1 MSLDRRTSFG
11 EDAELYDRIRPG
23 YPDPLF
29 DDLAAITGLREEAR
43 VLEVGCG
50 TGQATLPLAR
60 RGFRVLAVELSA
72 TLAEVARRN
81 HRAFPRVE
89 VVVGAFEEM
98 PAPPEPFELV
108 LAATALHW
116 ADPSIRF
123 RKVAEIL
130 RSEGWVAVLH
140 THHVAGGTTAF
151 FEESQQYYR
160 RFFPESSVGFR
171 LPRAEDVPRV
181 GADLAGSGM
190 FGPAIARSYPWE
202 QRYATAD
209 YLDLLRTYSDHR
221 SLGPDRREELLT
233 RLGTMIDERFSGEVR
248 KAYLTVLSVAR
259 KVDPAIG
266 AGASHPRG

>member
-1 MSLDRRTSFG
+1 MSLDRRTTFG
-11 EDAELYDRIRPG
+11 EDTELYDRIRPG
-23 YPDPLF
+23 YPDPVF
-29 DDLAAITGLREEAR
+29 DDLAAITGLGEEGH

-60 RGFRVLAVELSA
+60 RGFRVLAVDLSA
-72 TLAEVARRN
+72 TLAEVARRKLQG
-81 HRAFPRVE
+81 FPRVE

-98 PAPPEPFELV
+98 PAPPEPFDLV

-116 ADPSIRF
+116 VDPSVRS
-123 RKVAEIL
+123 RKVAEML

-160 RFFPESSVGFR
+160 RFFPESAVGFR
-171 LPRAEDVPRV
+171 LPRAEDVPLV

-209 YLDLLRTYSDHR
+209 YLDLLRTDSDHR
-221 SLGPDRREELLT
+221 SLGADRREELLAC
-233 RLGTMIDERFSGEVR
+233 LGTLIDERFSGEVR

-266 AGASHPRG
+266 AGASHLRG